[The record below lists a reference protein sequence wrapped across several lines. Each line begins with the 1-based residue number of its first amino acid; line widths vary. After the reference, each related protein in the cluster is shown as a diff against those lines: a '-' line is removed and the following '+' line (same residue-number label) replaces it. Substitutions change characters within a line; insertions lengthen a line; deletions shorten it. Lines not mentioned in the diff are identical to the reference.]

1 MVHEL
6 VDETPVNPA
15 IRDRA
20 EFLLKEH
27 QLAVYKRTDR
37 MFAGLMTFQ
46 WLAGIVTALIVS
58 PKTWAGQISDVH
70 IHVWA
75 AVFLGG
81 IVTLFPVM
89 LAILR
94 PGQAMTRYVIAGSQM
109 LMSGLLIHLSGGR
122 IETHFHVFGSL
133 AFLAFYRDWRVLIPA
148 TVVVAVDHFFRGI
161 YWPQSAFGVLTAS
174 HWRWVEH
181 AAWVI
186 FENIFLVQSCLQGV
200 RDMRDNALKQSEL
213 EALRDQADASSRAK
227 SEFLAN
233 MSHEIR
239 TPMNGVIG
247 MTEILMDTELSTEQ
261 TEYLNMVKGSADSLL
276 QVINDILD
284 FTKIDAGKLDLD
296 PIEFKLRDTLVDA
309 MKPLSV
315 RAHRKGL
322 ELVTRVP
329 TDVPDTLIGDPTRLR
344 QILLN
349 LAGNALKFTER
360 GEVEVGAELEA
371 REGSQ
376 LTLHFFVRDTGI
388 GIPLEKQ
395 KLIFE
400 SFTQVDGSMTR
411 TYGGTGLGLTISS
424 RLTEMMGGRIWV
436 ESEPGK
442 GSTFHFT
449 VRMQLPSESHEKVE
463 SRLRVEWEGLPVL
476 AVDDNLTN
484 RRILQEMLAN
494 LGMKPMLAENAD
506 AALVALRKAHGAKQQ
521 LRLVLI
527 DAHMPEKDGFSL
539 AERIISHPEF
549 RSVPIVMLTSAGQA
563 GDARRCR
570 ELGIAAYLSK
580 PVSQA
585 ELLEAVASAIS
596 ASQKKPSDRTLV
608 TKHSLRENR
617 RILRILL
624 AEDNIVNQT
633 LASRLLEM
641 RGHDVTVVSNGRQ
654 ALAALEKQ
662 AFDVILMDV
671 QMPELDGFETTVA
684 IRESEK
690 STRKHIPIIALTAH
704 AMKGDKERC
713 LAVGMDGY
721 LSKPIR
727 SSDLFELIERSP
739 GAASETY
746 FSSGNKELA
755 SNPFDGEALLARLE
769 GSAELCAELIDT
781 FLKES
786 PHTLSAIEFAVAR
799 RDSAAIARSAHAL
812 KGAVSN
818 FGANHPAFRAAAAL
832 DRCGKSGNLEHVE
845 QLYAELTAR
854 LEELQAEMQS
864 FAGKRFHSQ
873 ART

>member
-1 MVHEL
+1 MAQEL
-6 VDETPVNPA
+6 VDETPVSPA
-15 IRDRA
+15 IRERA

-46 WLAGIVTALIVS
+46 WLAGIATALIVS

-75 AVFLGG
+75 AIFLGG
-81 IVTLFPVM
+81 IITLFPVM

-94 PGQAMTRYVIAGSQM
+94 PGEAMTRYVIAGSQM

-148 TVVVAVDHFFRGI
+148 TIVVAVDHFIRGV

-186 FENIFLVQSCLQGV
+186 FENIFLVQSCVQGV
-200 RDMRDNALKQSEL
+200 RDMRDNALKQAEL
-213 EALRDQADASSRAK
+213 EALRDRAEASSHAK

-247 MTEILMDTELSTEQ
+247 MTEILMDTELSPEQ

-284 FTKIDAGKLDLD
+284 FSKIEASKLDLD
-296 PIEFKLRDTLVDA
+296 PIEFRLRDTLVDA
-309 MKPLSV
+309 MKPLSI

-322 ELVTRVP
+322 ELVTHVP
-329 TDVPDTLIGDPTRLR
+329 ANVPEALIGDPTRLR

-349 LAGNALKFTER
+349 LVGNALKFTDR
-360 GEVEVGAELEA
+360 GEVELRAEVEA
-371 REGSQ
+371 QESSK
-376 LTLHFFVRDTGI
+376 LTLHFYVRDTGI
-388 GIPLEKQ
+388 GIPKEKQ

-411 TYGGTGLGLTISS
+411 QHGGTGLGLTISA
-424 RLTEMMGGRIWV
+424 RLTEMMNGRIWV
-436 ESEPGK
+436 ESEPGS

-449 VRMQLPSESHEKVE
+449 AEFRLATEVREKSEST
-463 SRLRVEWEGLPVL
+463 LQVEWEGLPVL
-476 AVDDNLTN
+476 AVDDNSTN

-494 LGMKPMLAENAD
+494 LGMKPVLAENAD
-506 AALVALRKAHGAKQQ
+506 AALAALREAHKAKQQ
-521 LRLVLI
+521 LGLVLI
-527 DAHMPEKDGFSL
+527 DAHMPEIDGFSL
-539 AERIISHPEF
+539 AEQIVSLPEF
-549 RSVPIVMLTSAGQA
+549 RSVPIIMLTSAGQA

-580 PVSQA
+580 PINQA
-585 ELLEAVASAIS
+585 ELLEAIAAALSS
-596 ASQKKPSDRTLV
+596 SQKKSSERALV
-608 TKHSLRENR
+608 TKHSLRER
-617 RILRILL
+617 RLSLRILL

-633 LASRLLEM
+633 LASRLLEK
-641 RGHDVTVVSNGRQ
+641 RGHDVTVAGNGKQ
-654 ALAALEKQ
+654 ALAVFEKQ
-662 AFDVILMDV
+662 AFDAILMDV
-671 QMPELDGFETTVA
+671 QMPEMDGFETTAA

-690 STRKHIPIIALTAH
+690 STGRHIPIIAMTAH

-713 LAVGMDGY
+713 LASGMDGY

-727 SSDLFELIERSP
+727 GKDLFDIIEAFFATS
-739 GAASETY
+739 SEH
-746 FSSGNKELA
+746 SSHGKNTEPVEVA
-755 SNPFDGEALLARLE
+755 FDGEALLARLD
-769 GSAELCAELIDT
+769 GSKELCAELIDT
-781 FLKES
+781 FLQES
-786 PHTLSAIEFAVAR
+786 PQTLSAVKVAVETHDA
-799 RDSAAIARSAHAL
+799 AAIARAAHAL
-812 KGAVSN
+812 KGAVAN
-818 FGANHPAFRAAAAL
+818 FGANHQAFSAAGAL
-832 DRCGKSGNLEHVE
+832 ELCGKSGDLTEIERLLVE
-845 QLYAELTAR
+845 ATKVLAR
-854 LEELQAEMQS
+854 LQSEMNS
-864 FAGKRFHSQ
+864 FSEKALYSRRK
-873 ART
+873 T

>member
-296 PIEFKLRDTLVDA
+296 PIEFKLRDTLVDS

>member
-148 TVVVAVDHFFRGI
+148 TVVVAVDHFVRGI

-296 PIEFKLRDTLVDA
+296 PIEFKLRDTLVDS

>member
-1 MVHEL
+1 MAQEL
-6 VDETPVNPA
+6 VDETPVSPA
-15 IRDRA
+15 IQDRA

-58 PKTWAGQISDVH
+58 PKTWAGQISNVH

-75 AVFLGG
+75 AILLGG
-81 IVTLFPVM
+81 IITLFPVM

-148 TVVVAVDHFFRGI
+148 TVVVAVDHFVRGV

-247 MTEILMDTELSTEQ
+247 MTEILMETELSTEQ

-284 FTKIDAGKLDLD
+284 FSKIEVGKLDLD
-296 PIEFKLRDTLVDA
+296 PIEFKLRDTLVDV

-322 ELVTRVP
+322 ELVTRVSA
-329 TDVPDTLIGDPTRLR
+329 DVPDTLIGDPTRLR

-360 GEVEVGAELEA
+360 GEVEVAAELES

-376 LTLHFFVRDTGI
+376 LKLHFFVRDTGI

-395 KLIFE
+395 QLIFE

-442 GSTFHFT
+442 GSTFHFN
-449 VRMQLPSESHEKVE
+449 VRMQVPRESHEKAE

-506 AALVALRKAHGAKQQ
+506 AALVALREAHRAKQQ

-549 RSVPIVMLTSAGQA
+549 RSVPIIMLTSAGQA

-570 ELGIAAYLSK
+570 ELGITAYLSK

-585 ELLEAVASAIS
+585 ELLEAIANAIS
-596 ASQKKPSDRTLV
+596 ASQKKPSDCALV
-608 TKHSLRENR
+608 TRHSLRENR
-617 RILRILL
+617 RRLRILL

-671 QMPELDGFETTVA
+671 QMPELDGFETTEA

-690 STRKHIPIIALTAH
+690 PTGKHIPIIALTAH

-713 LAVGMDGY
+713 LAAGMDGY

-727 SSDLFELIERSP
+727 SSDLFELIERSL
-739 GAASETY
+739 GAASENY
-746 FSSGNKELA
+746 SSSGDKKLA
-755 SNPFDGEALLARLE
+755 SDRFDGEALLARLE
-769 GSAELCAELIDT
+769 GRAEVCAELIDT

-799 RDSAAIARSAHAL
+799 RDAAAIARSAHAL

-818 FGANHPAFRAAAAL
+818 FGANHPAFRAAIAL
-832 DRCGKSGNLEHVE
+832 DRCGKSGNLEQVE
-845 QLYAELTAR
+845 QLYADLTAR
-854 LEELQAEMQS
+854 LGELQAEMQS
-864 FAGKRFHSQ
+864 FAEKCFPSQ
-873 ART
+873 AKA

>member
-1 MVHEL
+1 MDRDL
-6 VDETPVNPA
+6 VDETRVTPA
-15 IRDRA
+15 IPERA
-20 EFLLKEH
+20 EFLLEEH

-46 WLAGIVTALIVS
+46 WLAGITTALIVS

-75 AVFLGG
+75 AIFLGG
-81 IVTLFPVM
+81 IITLFPVM

-133 AFLAFYRDWRVLIPA
+133 AFLAFYRDWKVLIPA
-148 TVVVAVDHFFRGI
+148 TIVVAADHFVRGV
-161 YWPQSAFGVLTAS
+161 YWPQSVFGVLTVS

-186 FENIFLVQSCLQGV
+186 FENIFLVQSCVQSV
-200 RDMRDNALKQSEL
+200 RDMRDNALKQAEL
-213 EALRDQADASSRAK
+213 EALRDQAEASSRAK

-247 MTEILMDTELSTEQ
+247 MTEILMDTELSPEQ
-261 TEYLNMVKGSADSLL
+261 TEYLNTVKGSADSLL

-284 FTKIDAGKLDLD
+284 FSKIEAGKLDLD
-296 PIEFKLRDTLVDA
+296 PIEFKLRDMLADA
-309 MKPLSV
+309 MKPQSI

-322 ELVTRVP
+322 ELVTHVP
-329 TDVPDTLIGDPTRLR
+329 ADVPDALFGDPTRLR

-349 LAGNALKFTER
+349 LVGNALKFTDR
-360 GEVEVGAELEA
+360 GEIEVRAAVEA

-376 LTLHFFVRDTGI
+376 LTLHFCVRDTGI
-388 GIPLEKQ
+388 GIPKEKQ
-395 KLIFE
+395 TLIFE

-411 TYGGTGLGLTISS
+411 KYGGTGLGLTISA

-436 ESEPGK
+436 ESEPGS

-449 VRMQLPSESHEKVE
+449 VGFRLPTEAHEKAE
-463 SRLRVEWEGLPVL
+463 STLQVEWEGMPVL

-484 RRILQEMLAN
+484 RWILQEMLAN
-494 LGMKPMLAENAD
+494 LGMKPVLAESAD
-506 AALVALRKAHGAKQQ
+506 VALVALREAHKEKRQ
-521 LRLVLI
+521 LGLVLI
-527 DAHMPEKDGFSL
+527 DAHMPGMDGFSL
-539 AERIISHPEF
+539 AERIISLPEF
-549 RSVPIVMLTSAGQA
+549 RSVPIIMLTSAGQA

-580 PVSQA
+580 PISQA
-585 ELLEAVASAIS
+585 ELLEAIAGALSS
-596 ASQKKPSDRTLV
+596 SQNKPSERALV

-617 RILRILL
+617 LSLRILL

-633 LASRLLEM
+633 LASRLLEK
-641 RGHDVTVVSNGRQ
+641 RGHDVTVAGNGKQ
-654 ALAALEKQ
+654 ALAVFEKQ
-662 AFDVILMDV
+662 AFDAILMDV
-671 QMPELDGFETTVA
+671 QMPEMDGFETTAA

-690 STRKHIPIIALTAH
+690 FTGRHIPIIAMTAH

-713 LAVGMDGY
+713 LASGMDGY

-727 SSDLFELIERSP
+727 GRDLFDIIEAFFATS
-739 GAASETY
+739 SEH
-746 FSSGNKELA
+746 SSHGKNTEPVEV
-755 SNPFDGEALLARLE
+755 SFDGQALLARLD
-769 GSAELCAELIDT
+769 GSKELCAELIDT
-781 FLKES
+781 FLQEG
-786 PHTLSAIEFAVAR
+786 PQTLSAVKVAVER
-799 RDSAAIARSAHAL
+799 RDPAAIARAAHAL
-812 KGAVSN
+812 KGAVVN
-818 FGANHPAFRAAAAL
+818 FGANHQAFSAAEAL
-832 DRCGKSGNLEHVE
+832 ELCGKSGDLTEIERLLLEATKV
-845 QLYAELTAR
+845 LAR
-854 LEELQAEMQS
+854 LQSEMNS
-864 FAGKRFHSQ
+864 FSEKALYSRRK
-873 ART
+873 T